1 MNEELF
7 IYNRE
12 DADLSAIRGE
22 SEKNYEKRKRFTF
35 RRKY

>member
-7 IYNRE
+7 IYNRR
-12 DADLSAIRGE
+12 DAELSAIRVE
-22 SEKNYEKRKRFTF
+22 SEKNYEKRIAI

>member
-7 IYNRE
+7 IYNRR

-22 SEKNYEKRKRFTF
+22 SEKDYEKRHFTF
-35 RRKY
+35 RRKH